1 MKLKLSQLKP
11 NPFKKEI
18 HQGKLSQEQVNRIK
32 ANIKELGL
40 MGAFPVFKRG
50 SDYFLVNGHHRQEAL
65 KQEYGKDFEV
75 ECVIHDYTDDKA
87 LRGMVIENL
96 TQRNDD
102 FKENVENLV
111 AIRNWLKKNA
121 VREPNR
127 VEEKRK
133 DGRKLGENQIQE
145 TGSIRNISDWLNKN
159 GEVMPVTSIQE
170 HLSVHDKLDKDLF
183 NKVEKTHKGSAL
195 KRTDE
200 NVLSKT
206 QAILLASIEDKKE
219 QKDLAEIMINEK
231 KKDNSEA
238 GGSAVRSQGKQ
249 LTAYKKADEE
259 IKEQVR
265 KGKIELKEV
274 PKLVE
279 IKDKEIRN
287 AVIEKEITISQAE
300 DITKINSPK
309 AREKALTEVK
319 QHKRLADITPKLMKN
334 ASPELSDAVKNKFAS
349 IQKIIFKYLY
359 EARVALIKSDK
370 NLKEAN
376 KMLTQLMEKTFEY
389 GLPKKTLIL
398 TTTQMKQITDCISNF
413 NIQTERYEELKDLF
427 IERVENKKGDDL

>member
-1 MKLKLSQLKP
+1 MKLKLSQLNP

-87 LRGMVIENL
+87 LRGMVVENL

-111 AIRNWLKKNA
+111 AIRNWLKKTTCSETEHV
-121 VREPNR
+121 VRKQGGGSQP
-127 VEEKRK
+127 
-133 DGRKLGENQIQE
+133 E

-231 KKDNSEA
+231 KKDNSEES
-238 GGSAVRSQGKQ
+238 GSAVRSQGKQ

-309 AREKALTEVK
+309 ARKQALAEVK

-413 NIQTERYEELKDLF
+413 NIQTERYEELKELF

>member
-18 HQGKLSQEQVNRIK
+18 HQGKLSQEQVDRIR

-50 SDYFLVNGHHRQEAL
+50 TEYFLVNGHHRQEAL

-75 ECVIHDYTDDKA
+75 ECVIHDYNDDKA

-111 AIRNWLKKNA
+111 TIRGWLKKMA
-121 VREPNR
+121 VRKPDTHD
-127 VEEKRK
+127 K
-133 DGRKLGENQIQE
+133 DSLGRKKSSQQLEE
-145 TGSIRNISDWLNKN
+145 AGSIRHISSWLNKN

-183 NKVEKTHKGSAL
+183 DKVEKTHKGSAL

-206 QAILLASIEDKKE
+206 QAILLSSIEDKKE

-231 KKDNSEA
+231 KKDNSEV

-274 PKLVE
+274 PKLIE

-300 DITKINSPK
+300 DLTNISSPK
-309 AREKALTEVK
+309 AREQALSEVK
-319 QHKRLADITPKLMKN
+319 QHKRIADITPKLMKN
-334 ASPELSDAVKNKFAS
+334 STPELSEAIKSKFSS
-349 IQKIIFKYLY
+349 IQKTIFKYLY
-359 EARVALIKSDK
+359 EARVSLIKSDK

-376 KMLTQLMEKTFEY
+376 KMLTQLMEKQFEY
-389 GLPKKTLIL
+389 GLSNKIL
-398 TTTQMKQITDCISNF
+398 SVTTEQMKQIADSISNYI
-413 NIQTERYEELKDLF
+413 IQTERYDELKDLF
-427 IERVENKKGDDL
+427 IERVENKKDKLEL